1 MVDATP
7 WLALML
13 GVVVTVGWRF
23 AGVVVSG
30 RIDPEGAVFLWVQS
44 VAYAMLAALVARMV
58 VFPTGPL
65 EETLLWHRV
74 AAGALA
80 VLVFHLTRRRLL
92 VAVTAGIALF
102 ILVQFLDR

>member
-7 WLALML
+7 WLALVL
-13 GVVVTVGWRF
+13 GVIVTVAWRF

-30 RIDPEGAVFLWVQS
+30 RIDPEGSVFLWVQS

-65 EETLLWHRV
+65 EDTLLWHRV
-74 AAGALA
+74 AAGAMA
-80 VLVFHLTRRRLL
+80 VLIFHLTRRRLL
-92 VAVTAGIALF
+92 IAVTSGITLF
-102 ILVQFLDR
+102 VVLQFLGR